1 MSKLKVNSRFS
12 TTSWCLFLSQKF
24 FVVRFL
30 LFSFSGY
37 LIPKGWCVLASFSSV
52 HMDET
57 NYENPYEFDPWRWKV
72 TRFVIVHII
81 YINEIEIDRFVYCS
95 ILTVPFF
102 YRKQEMLQMATSL
115 HHLVEGKG
123 YVLVQSFHAS
133 KYRFSSIISS
143 QLTGKKNTFQEKKCR
158 NHINAFELLLSR
170 L

>member
-1 MSKLKVNSRFS
+1 MSKLKVNSRYS
-12 TTSWCLFLSQKF
+12 TSSWCLFLSQKF

-81 YINEIEIDRFVYCS
+81 YINEIKIDRFVYCS

-102 YRKQEMLQMATSL
+102 LQKIGNAANGNIFTPFGGGQRLCPGLELSRLEISIFL
-115 HHLVEGKG
+115 HHLVTT
-123 YVLVQSFHAS
+123 
-133 KYRFSSIISS
+133 YR
-143 QLTGKKNTFQEKKCR
+143 
-158 NHINAFELLLSR
+158 
-170 L
+170 